1 MRKVFKH
8 LFVPSVDLKTTTIDG
23 KRHYVLED
31 GTTYLKS
38 VTSILGEKLDKTALL
53 EWKKKVGEAEANR
66 ISTQAARRG
75 TAIHSLA
82 ESYVLNE
89 DMKPIYDKAM
99 PVNVDSFKML
109 APFIDENVDN
119 ILGIEL
125 ALYSKALK
133 CAGRTD
139 LVADYN
145 GVTSIID
152 FKTSFKTKKEEWIE
166 NYFIQATVYSMMFE
180 WMYKIAV
187 PQIVILIAVDNET
200 PQVFIK
206 ERSKYVDRVL
216 EIFY

>member
-1 MRKVFKH
+1 M
-8 LFVPSVDLKTTTIDG
+8 PSVDLKTTTIDG

-53 EWKKKVGEAEANR
+53 EWKKKVGEVEANR

-109 APFIDENVDN
+109 TPFIDENVDN

-152 FKTSFKTKKEEWIE
+152 FKTSLKTKKEEWIE